1 MPPFNQSWKSF
12 LGDAYVDG
20 WRRKARALYAQPG
33 QRVYPQQEN
42 VFRAFDECPLDCLKV
57 VIVGEEPYENENADG
72 LAFSVPDGIPVPP
85 SLWIIFSEICHDLHI
100 AVQHTNGNLV
110 RWAQQGVLLLNSKLT
125 IGRRRQWG
133 YFTQFVL
140 RKTSEEN
147 DSIVFMLWGAKAQ
160 DRGEYIVNNNDEHL
174 VLRSSH
180 PSPQSA
186 FNMPDPAFN
195 MPDPF
200 VGCRHFSR
208 ANEWLEERD
217 RPPVN
222 WS

>member
-1 MPPFNQSWKSF
+1 M
-12 LGDAYVDG
+12 
-20 WRRKARALYAQPG
+20 
-33 QRVYPQQEN
+33 
-42 VFRAFDECPLDCLKV
+42 
-57 VIVGEEPYENENADG
+57 GEEPYTNDADG

-85 SLWIIFSEICHDLHI
+85 SLWIIFSEICHDLNI

-133 YFTQFVL
+133 HFTQFVL
-140 RKTSEEN
+140 QKISEEK
-147 DSIVFMLWGAKAQ
+147 DGIVFMLWGAKAQ
-160 DRGEYIVNNNDEHL
+160 ERGEHIVNSNDEHL

-186 FNMPDPAFN
+186 FNTL
-195 MPDPF
+195 DPF

-208 ANEWLEERD
+208 AREWLEHRGLEVD
-217 RPPVN
+217 